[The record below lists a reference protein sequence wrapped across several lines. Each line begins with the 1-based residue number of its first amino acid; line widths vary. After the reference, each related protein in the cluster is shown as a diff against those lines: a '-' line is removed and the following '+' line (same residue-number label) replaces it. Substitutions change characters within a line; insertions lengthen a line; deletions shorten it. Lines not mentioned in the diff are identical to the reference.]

1 MQRLTG
7 LDATFLYLETPNAH
21 MHVAGVYVYDPADAP
36 EPVTF
41 ERFKAEVARR
51 LDLLAP
57 YRRRLVEVPFQL
69 HHPLWIEDPDF
80 DLDYHLRRVAVPAP
94 GDRKELAEMAADIHA
109 RRLDRSRP
117 LWEIW
122 WVEGLEDGHVAIVAK
137 THHAA
142 IDGASGVDISVNLL
156 DLEPTPREI
165 PEPEHPWTP
174 DRVPSDAELVSY
186 ALTSLARQPISA
198 AKAVRRTMGAALN
211 VRKRNRQP
219 DVNPPP
225 APFTAPRTSLNAPI
239 TPHRS
244 FGVADV
250 SLDDIKKIRKAFGG
264 TVNDV
269 VLAVCAGALRSY
281 LDRHDEHHERGLVA
295 MCPISVRSESDQ
307 GVLGNRVTTMLVGL
321 ATDIDDPVERL
332 RAIQDGTHHAKDQA
346 GAIGAETMTDW
357 AEFAAPA
364 VAARAARLYSRMR
377 VSGLHR
383 PIFNLTISN
392 VPGPQIPLYMVGAKL
407 VAWYPMGPIADG
419 SGLNITV
426 MSYLGTV
433 HFGLVAC
440 SDTIDDVQGIADGVV
455 EALDVLLKAAADQET
470 DR

>member
-21 MHVAGVYVYDPADAP
+21 MHVAGVYVYDPKDAP
-36 EPVTF
+36 EAVTF
-41 ERFKAEVARR
+41 ARLKVEVERR
-51 LDLLAP
+51 LDLLPP

-80 DLDYHLRRVAVPAP
+80 DLDYHLRRIAVPAP
-94 GDRKELAEMAADIHA
+94 GGREELAELAADIHS
-109 RRLDRSRP
+109 RPLDRSRP

-165 PEPEHPWTP
+165 PEPEEPWKP
-174 DRVPSDAELVSY
+174 DRVPNDAELVVH
-186 ALTSLARQPISA
+186 AATSLARQPVSA
-198 AKAVRRTMGAALN
+198 VKAVRRTAEAAW
-211 VRKRNRQP
+211 RIRSRNRKP
-219 DVNPPP
+219 DVTPPP
-225 APFTAPRTSLNAPI
+225 APFSAPRTSINDPI

-244 FGVADV
+244 FGVTDV
-250 SLDDIKKIRKAFGG
+250 ALDDIKRIRNVFGG

-269 VLAVCAGALRSY
+269 VLALCAGTLRSY
-281 LDRHDEHHERGLVA
+281 LDRRGEHLDRGLVA
-295 MCPISVRSESDQ
+295 MCPISIRSEADRSS
-307 GVLGNRVTTMLVGL
+307 LGNQVSSMLVSL

-332 RAIQDGTHHAKDQA
+332 CAIQDGTRHAKEQA
-346 GAIGAETMTDW
+346 GAIGAETLSNW

-377 VSGLHR
+377 VSNRHR
-383 PIFNLTISN
+383 PIFNVTISN
-392 VPGPQIPLYMVGAKL
+392 VPGPQVPLYMIGAKL
-407 VAWYPMGPIADG
+407 VAWYPMGPVADG
-419 SGLNITV
+419 SGLNMTV
-426 MSYLGTV
+426 MSYMGTV

-440 SDTIDDVQGIADGVV
+440 SDTIDDVQRIADGICD
-455 EALDVLLKAAADQET
+455 ALDELLKAAADREGS
-470 DR
+470 D